1 MGSRISLTPA
11 FLKGG
16 MMNFKDE
23 LRKSTWIISLIA
35 LLYFGGHVLACVVRG

>member
-16 MMNFKDE
+16 TMNFKDE
-23 LRKSTWIISLIA
+23 LKGATWIISLIA
-35 LLYFGGHVLACVVRG
+35 LLYFGGHVLAWVVRG